1 MGEEVKIPTAEELL
15 NQESANKEV
24 VNAEPSTPVLS
35 EEEERAMDSGWVP
48 KDQWKGDPDSWR
60 PAKEFNERGELFNRI
75 KQQSKDISELRNA
88 MSFLTNQQRRQ
99 YFQGFNDA
107 IAQLKQRRDTALEE
121 GDLVTAQR
129 INDKIDEHKEVMR
142 EQRQV
147 ATAQPAPQPT
157 QTFFSWA
164 EKNPWYTK
172 DRKMT
177 HFADAVGLA
186 YKEENPDASEADML
200 RHVSKEVRESFP
212 GKFTQPKSPPSPDG
226 DGRGATRGSPARSGS
241 SSDENSMP
249 AEHREL
255 MKTIL
260 KTTGMTKEEYLKVYH
275 GS

>member
-1 MGEEVKIPTAEELL
+1 MVDEVKIPTAEEIL
-15 NQESANKEV
+15 NPQGATEEQVA
-24 VNAEPSTPVLS
+24 APTTPQVS
-35 EEEERAMDSGWVP
+35 EDEERAMESGWVP
-48 KDQWKGDPDSWR
+48 KDQWKGDPEAWR

-88 MSFLTNQQRRQ
+88 MSFLTNQQRKQ

-107 IAQLKQRRDTALEE
+107 IAQLKQRRDAALEE
-121 GDLVTAQR
+121 GDLVSAQR
-129 INDKIDEHKEVMR
+129 INDKIDEHKEVLR
-142 EQRQV
+142 EQKQQV
-147 ATAQPAPQPT
+147 NTVPVAPQPT

-177 HFADAVGLA
+177 HYADAVGLA
-186 YKEENPDASEADML
+186 YKEENPDASEADLL
-200 RHVSKEVRESFP
+200 RFVSREVRESFP

-226 DGRGATRGSPARSGS
+226 DGRGATRGSTARSGS
-241 SSDENSMP
+241 SSEESMP
-249 AEHREL
+249 SDHREM